1 MPCCL
6 NLLKS
11 HDQSANSLVVGG
23 LQVKNE
29 KTGEFE
35 TIEPIPDAFVI
46 NLGNMFGKSLT
57 RITLSET
64 RCVCRN

>member
-1 MPCCL
+1 L
-6 NLLKS
+6 I
-11 HDQSANSLVVGG
+11 VGG

-46 NLGNMFGKSLT
+46 NLGNMFGKSFALVT
-57 RITLSET
+57 FET
-64 RCVCRN
+64 

>member
-1 MPCCL
+1 M
-6 NLLKS
+6 
-11 HDQSANSLVVGG
+11 HFVVGG

-46 NLGNMFGKSLT
+46 NLGNMFGKSFAPCST
-57 RITLSET
+57 
-64 RCVCRN
+64 